1 MAEEYDNKNSGALY
15 PAENMEIIRQGK
27 IDVEGNDVYMLI
39 VKMKDKNG
47 NDHYKFYQ
55 DKAKIFET
63 EKKSENSSDMDCSMS
78 VDGTDY
84 KVWLRK
90 KVSKN
95 GLDYTSVSLAP
106 KTENK
111 NNIPF

>member
-55 DKAKIFET
+55 DKAKICYNLLINSL
-63 EKKSENSSDMDCSMS
+63 KSSIAFSD
-78 VDGTDY
+78 VL
-84 KVWLRK
+84 W
-90 KVSKN
+90 SKLTA
-95 GLDYTSVSLAP
+95 GILSKY
-106 KTENK
+106 E
-111 NNIPF
+111 